1 MQKAFDKHWKTGC
14 INEEGWCANATEDG
28 ILAYKLLVQ
37 TGRIDNPVDK
47 TLVRYFLSRSM
58 FLICLKIY
66 DNKLLL

>member
-1 MQKAFDKHWKTGC
+1 MIFIIFTGLQKAFDKHWKTGC

-47 TLVRYFLSRSM
+47 TLVR
-58 FLICLKIY
+58 
-66 DNKLLL
+66 

>member
-1 MQKAFDKHWKTGC
+1 MIFTGLQKAFDKHWKTGC

-47 TLVRYFLSRSM
+47 TLVIF
-58 FLICLKIY
+58 FFFFQ
-66 DNKLLL
+66 DQFF

>member
-1 MQKAFDKHWKTGC
+1 MIFTGLQKAFDKHWKTGC

-47 TLVRYFLSRSM
+47 TLVR
-58 FLICLKIY
+58 
-66 DNKLLL
+66 